1 MASEIV
7 PIFETRP
14 KFDFIRPT
22 LGIQQVRCTYL
33 TKLISYPPCLARF
46 YTCVYLYCK
55 NPKKLRFFSSQFT
68 KRVIFFPYSFLFLLP
83 GWKCS
88 ERVHARTM
96 RRACIAGC
104 AGAADTIRQCA
115 TGDCC
120 SRLWA
125 CIMPPLRGIHHLPLC
140 MLLQVWYVSWEHS
153 VFNA

>member
-7 PIFETRP
+7 PIFVTRP
-14 KFDFIRPT
+14 KIDFIRPT
-22 LGIQQVRCTYL
+22 RGLQQVRCTYL

-46 YTCVYLYCK
+46 YTDVY
-55 NPKKLRFFSSQFT
+55 T
-68 KRVIFFPYSFLFLLP
+68 VIIQKSLGTFRRIYQASYFFPYSFLFLLP

-96 RRACIAGC
+96 RRACFTGC
-104 AGAADTIRQCA
+104 AGVADTIRQCA

-125 CIMPPLRGIHHLPLC
+125 CIMPSFRGIHHLPLC
-140 MLLQVWYVSWEHS
+140 MLLQVWYVSWEYS